1 MAGRQLNFDCGDV
14 VIAGEQWTAAD
25 PSGPPRHVVFL
36 HGGGQTRHSWGATA
50 EKLAARG
57 WTCTTLDLRGHGDSS
72 WSRSADYGLPA
83 HAADLRRV
91 IGELGE
97 GAVLVGASMGGLT
110 ALTALAENP
119 ELARA
124 LVLVDIVPRTSLA
137 GVKRIRAFMTG
148 HLGGFGS
155 LMEASE
161 AVAAYTGR
169 KRRPNPEGMRKN
181 VRLSEDGRWY
191 WHWDPAMMT
200 RADRESGAPD
210 PEHLL
215 RLAAKIKVPVL
226 IVGGRSRTSSTLRES
241 KNFRTHS
248 KRAPSSR
255 WRMPGIWS
263 PGMTTTV
270 SPMQWGRSW
279 TSLKTRHNRG
289 PEPPSVPDA
298 QTACYGPCRNRRS
311 SCVCCAVQG
320 FDGGALTNGPEQ
332 LTTDERMAGLPER
345 ACHSFVPRVSRCA

>member
-1 MAGRQLNFDCGDV
+1 MASRQLNFYCGDV
-14 VIAGEQWTAAD
+14 VIAGEQWTTAD

-83 HAADLRRV
+83 HAADLRWV

-124 LVLVDIVPRTSLA
+124 LVLVDIVPRTSHA
-137 GVKRIRAFMTG
+137 GVKRIQAFMTG

-226 IVGGRSRTSSTLRES
+226 IVR
-241 KNFRTHS
+241 
-248 KRAPSSR
+248 
-255 WRMPGIWS
+255 
-263 PGMTTTV
+263 
-270 SPMQWGRSW
+270 
-279 TSLKTRHNRG
+279 
-289 PEPPSVPDA
+289 
-298 QTACYGPCRNRRS
+298 
-311 SCVCCAVQG
+311 
-320 FDGGALTNGPEQ
+320 GALSDVVDASGIEEFQDALQESTVVEVENAGHMVAGDDNDRFADAVGTFLEQ
-332 LTTDERMAGLPER
+332 LEDAPQQRPR
-345 ACHSFVPRVSRCA
+345 AS